1 MIVSDYQPAWPDEFH
16 RIELVLRG
24 ALGSLCKEV
33 HHVGST
39 AIPTLPA
46 KPVLDIDVEL
56 ASPDSQAEV
65 SARLSGLGYFYQ
77 GDLGISDRHAYGR
90 SSETVPWSSP
100 SRQWMNHHLYVC
112 PASSRELARH
122 LWFRDQ
128 LRADARL
135 RDEYRAIKEQALA
148 LAEGD
153 RSRYVVEKERLGREF
168 FRRVLGESK

>member
-1 MIVSDYQPAWPDEFH
+1 MIVSDYQAAWPDEFH
-16 RIELVLRG
+16 RIKLVLRDT
-24 ALGSLCKEV
+24 LGSLCKEV

-39 AIPTLPA
+39 AIPALAA

-56 ASPDSQAEV
+56 APPDSLAEV

-77 GDLGISDRHAYGR
+77 GELGITDRHAYGR
-90 SSETVPWSSP
+90 SSETVPWSTP

-112 PASSRELARH
+112 PVGSRELARH
-122 LWFRDQ
+122 LWFRDR

-148 LAEGD
+148 LAGDD
-153 RSRYVVEKERLGREF
+153 RSRYVAEKERLGRDF
-168 FRRVLGESK
+168 FRRVLDELK